1 MGPGG
6 IATIIAASSL
16 AVIAIAIS
24 YTVIRLSRL
33 IDEVTQTISMINGPL
48 KNLSNTGKSIEQLTK
63 KITKTAE
70 NFLDENPIAM
80 KAAAAVMSAAKLKKK
95 GKKKVKQRISN

>member
-48 KNLSNTGKSIEQLTK
+48 KNLSKAGKSIEQLTK
-63 KITKTAE
+63 KVTKTAE

-80 KAAAAVMSAAKLKKK
+80 KAAAAVMTAAKLKKK
-95 GKKKVKQRISN
+95 GKKKSKAKD

>member
-24 YTVIRLSRL
+24 YTVIRASRL
-33 IDEVTQTISMINGPL
+33 IDEITATISMINGPL
-48 KNLSNTGKSIEQLTK
+48 KNISNAGKSIEQITK
-63 KITKTAE
+63 KVTKAAE
-70 NFLDENPIAM
+70 DFLDENPIAM
-80 KAAAAVMSAAKLKKK
+80 KAAAAVVTAAKLKKK
-95 GKKKVKQRISN
+95 SKKKSKAKE

>member
-16 AVIAIAIS
+16 AVIAIAVS

-48 KNLSNTGKSIEQLTK
+48 KNLSNASRSLEQLTK
-63 KITKTAE
+63 KVTKSAE

-80 KAAAAVMSAAKLKKK
+80 KAAAVMTAAKLKKK
-95 GKKKVKQRISN
+95 GKKKSKVKD

>member
-1 MGPGG
+1 
-6 IATIIAASSL
+6 L

-48 KNLSNTGKSIEQLTK
+48 KNLSNAGKSIEQLTK

-95 GKKKVKQRISN
+95 GKKKSKAKD

>member
-48 KNLSNTGKSIEQLTK
+48 KNLSNAGKSIEQLTK
-63 KITKTAE
+63 KVTKVAE

-80 KAAAAVMSAAKLKKK
+80 KAAAAVMTAAKLKKK
-95 GKKKVKQRISN
+95 GKKKSKAKD

>member
-48 KNLSNTGKSIEQLTK
+48 KNLSSAGKSIEQLTK

-95 GKKKVKQRISN
+95 GKKKSKAKD

>member
-48 KNLSNTGKSIEQLTK
+48 KNLSNAGKSIEQLTK
-63 KITKTAE
+63 KISKTAE

-95 GKKKVKQRISN
+95 GKKKSKAKD

>member
-48 KNLSNTGKSIEQLTK
+48 ENLSNAGKSIEQLTK
-63 KITKTAE
+63 KVTKTAE

-80 KAAAAVMSAAKLKKK
+80 KAAAAVMTAAKLKKK
-95 GKKKVKQRISN
+95 SKKKSKAKD

>member
-24 YTVIRLSRL
+24 YTVIRASRL
-33 IDEVTQTISMINGPL
+33 IDEITTTISMINGPI
-48 KNLSNTGKSIEQLTK
+48 KNISNAGKSIEQVTK
-63 KITKTAE
+63 KVTKAAE
-70 NFLDENPIAM
+70 DFLDENPIVM
-80 KAAAAVMSAAKLKKK
+80 KTVAAVVSAAKLKKK
-95 GKKKVKQRISN
+95 SKKKSKAKE

>member
-48 KNLSNTGKSIEQLTK
+48 KNLSNAGKSIEQLTK
-63 KITKTAE
+63 KVTKAAE

-80 KAAAAVMSAAKLKKK
+80 KAAAAVMTATKLKKK
-95 GKKKVKQRISN
+95 GKKKSKAKD

>member
-33 IDEVTQTISMINGPL
+33 IDEVTQTISVINGPL
-48 KNLSNTGKSIEQLTK
+48 KNLSNAGKSIEQLTK
-63 KITKTAE
+63 KVTEAAE

-80 KAAAAVMSAAKLKKK
+80 KAAAAVMTAAKLKKK
-95 GKKKVKQRISN
+95 CKKKSKAKE

>member
-48 KNLSNTGKSIEQLTK
+48 KNLGNAGKSIEQLTK
-63 KITKTAE
+63 KVTEAAE

-80 KAAAAVMSAAKLKKK
+80 KAAAAVMTAAKLKKK
-95 GKKKVKQRISN
+95 GKKKSKAKD

>member
-24 YTVIRLSRL
+24 YTVIRASRL
-33 IDEVTQTISMINGPL
+33 IDEITTTISMINGPL
-48 KNLSNTGKSIEQLTK
+48 KNISNAGKSIEQITK
-63 KITKTAE
+63 KVTKAAE
-70 NFLDENPIAM
+70 DFLDENPIPM
-80 KAAAAVMSAAKLKKK
+80 KAAAAVVTAAKLKKK
-95 GKKKVKQRISN
+95 SKKKSKAKE

>member
-6 IATIIAASSL
+6 IAAIIAASSL

-48 KNLSNTGKSIEQLTK
+48 KNLSNAGKSIEQLTK
-63 KITKTAE
+63 KVTKAAE

-80 KAAAAVMSAAKLKKK
+80 KAAAAVMTAAKLKKK
-95 GKKKVKQRISN
+95 GKKKSKAKD

>member
-24 YTVIRLSRL
+24 YTVVRASRL
-33 IDEVTQTISMINGPL
+33 IDEVTQTIRMINGPL
-48 KNLSNTGKSIEQLTK
+48 QSISNAGKSIEGLTK
-63 KITKTAE
+63 KVTNATE
-70 NFLDENPIAM
+70 SFLDENPLAM
-80 KAAAAVMSAAKLKKK
+80 KAAAALVTAAKLKKK
-95 GKKKVKQRISN
+95 GKKKSKAKA

>member
-24 YTVIRLSRL
+24 YTVIRASRL
-33 IDEVTQTISMINGPL
+33 IDEITKTVSMINGPL
-48 KNLSNTGKSIEQLTK
+48 QNISNAGKSIEQITK
-63 KITKTAE
+63 KVTRAAE
-70 NFLDENPIAM
+70 DFLDDNPIAM
-80 KAAAAVMSAAKLKKK
+80 KAAAAVFSAAKLKKK
-95 GKKKVKQRISN
+95 SKKKSKAKE

>member
-16 AVIAIAIS
+16 AVIAFAIS

-48 KNLSNTGKSIEQLTK
+48 KNLSNAGKSIEQLTK
-63 KITKTAE
+63 KVTEAAE

-80 KAAAAVMSAAKLKKK
+80 KAAAAVMTAAKLKKK
-95 GKKKVKQRISN
+95 GKKKSKAKD

>member
-48 KNLSNTGKSIEQLTK
+48 KNLSNAGKSIEQLTK
-63 KITKTAE
+63 KVTKTAE

-80 KAAAAVMSAAKLKKK
+80 KAAAAVRTAARLKKK
-95 GKKKVKQRISN
+95 GKKKSKAKD

>member
-1 MGPGG
+1 
-6 IATIIAASSL
+6 L

-48 KNLSNTGKSIEQLTK
+48 KNLSNAGKSIEQLTK
-63 KITKTAE
+63 KISKTAE

-95 GKKKVKQRISN
+95 GKKKSKAKD

>member
-48 KNLSNTGKSIEQLTK
+48 KNLSNAGKSIEQLTK

>member
-16 AVIAIAIS
+16 PIIAIAIS

-33 IDEVTQTISMINGPL
+33 IDEMTQTISMINGPL
-48 KNLSNTGKSIEQLTK
+48 RNLSNASKSIEQLTK
-63 KITKTAE
+63 KVTKASE
-70 NFLDENPIAM
+70 NFFDENPIAM
-80 KAAAAVMSAAKLKKK
+80 KVAAAVLAATKLKKK
-95 GKKKVKQRISN
+95 SKKKSKAKE

>member
-48 KNLSNTGKSIEQLTK
+48 KNLSNAGKSIEQLTK

-95 GKKKVKQRISN
+95 GKKKSKAKD

>member
-48 KNLSNTGKSIEQLTK
+48 KNLSDAGKSIEQLTK

-95 GKKKVKQRISN
+95 GKKKSKAKD

>member
-6 IATIIAASSL
+6 IATIIAAFSL

-48 KNLSNTGKSIEQLTK
+48 KNLSNAGKSIEQLTK
-63 KITKTAE
+63 KVTKTAE

-80 KAAAAVMSAAKLKKK
+80 KAAAAVMTAAKLKKK
-95 GKKKVKQRISN
+95 GKKKSKAKD